1 MQFCW
6 RFLDT
11 MPPGRKQQEEE
22 WRAGRLL
29 RRGQRLTT
37 GGQGTCG
44 KCSCHAS
51 PTGHPS
57 HRRNRSIRRAVNCV
71 LSSKCCLVRT
81 SLFSFSLSHFRF
93 HRVIESPPLSRMNA
107 TVMQSP
113 CCRASHRR
121 RPNEY
126 CSTTP
131 APSGSV
137 CAISTRLINHEL
149 KYKYDLSHR

>member
-1 MQFCW
+1 
-6 RFLDT
+6 

-22 WRAGRLL
+22 WRASRLL

-37 GGQGTCG
+37 GGEG
-44 KCSCHAS
+44 KARAAS
-51 PTGHPS
+51 AVVTPRLPGGHPS
-57 HRRNRSIRRAVNCV
+57 HRRNRSSIRRALNCV

-126 CSTTP
+126 CSTAP
-131 APSGSV
+131 APGGSV